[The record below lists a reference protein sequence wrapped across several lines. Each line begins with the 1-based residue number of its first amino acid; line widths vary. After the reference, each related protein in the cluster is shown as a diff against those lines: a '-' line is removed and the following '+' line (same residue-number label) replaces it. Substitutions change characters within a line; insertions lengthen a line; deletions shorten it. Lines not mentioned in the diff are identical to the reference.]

1 MKCVPRFA
9 PFAWLFLVVAMVSAF
24 AQVGRP
30 VPSARRSGG
39 GGRAAT
45 DQAKT
50 DVPLATF
57 TGAVRVI
64 DTKTLT
70 IDVAEGNTLE
80 FICTRKTGYYDGSK
94 KIKVSAINLGDTVT
108 VEARPDLLLKPE
120 AVIVHLE
127 HPKPAEPEKP
137 AN

>member
-1 MKCVPRFA
+1 MKCVMRFSS
-9 PFAWLFLVVAMVSAF
+9 FALLFLVVAGATAI
-24 AQVGRP
+24 AQ
-30 VPSARRSGG
+30 AN
-39 GGRAAT
+39 
-45 DQAKT
+45 KT
-50 DVPLATF
+50 PDVPLATF
-57 TGAVRVI
+57 TGSVRII
-64 DTKTLT
+64 DAKALT

-80 FICTRKTGYYDGSK
+80 FICTRKTRYYDGSK
-94 KIKVSAINLGDTVT
+94 KIKASAINPGDTVT